1 MPKERRPHANEQDQ
15 DRNRDAEHPQRPETD
30 EPDTMEGPGGR
41 NEAKSVEDA
50 RNKTTR
56 RGER

>member
-1 MPKERRPHANEQDQ
+1 MQEDKRNRSYANEQDQ
-15 DRNRDAEHPQRPETD
+15 HRNRGEEHPQRP

-41 NEAKSVEDA
+41 NEAEGVEDA
-50 RNKTTR
+50 RDKATR